1 MKTLITVAALA
12 AIASCAAQSPIA
24 AYADP
29 APLVPHPAPK
39 DSVRTAYAESLPSAV
54 CKIRATRTAD
64 GLRLEAIAQSDH
76 LLQAEYEFS
85 ISSKASGGSSDVT
98 QGGGVDLAAGRS
110 ATLGVAEIPRGR
122 YLAVLTLSGPD
133 GELCRLER
141 RS

>member
-1 MKTLITVAALA
+1 MKTLISVAALA
-12 AIASCAAQSPIA
+12 AIAACAAQSPIA

-29 APLVPHPAPK
+29 APLVAHPPIK
-39 DSVRTAYAESLPSAV
+39 DSVRTAYAEPVPSAA
-54 CKIRATRTAD
+54 CKIRETRTAN

-76 LLQAEYEFS
+76 VLQADYEFS
-85 ISSKASGGSSDVT
+85 ISSKAAGGSSDVT

-122 YLAVLTLSGPD
+122 YRAEFTLYGPD

>member
-12 AIASCAAQSPIA
+12 ATAACAAQSPIA

-29 APLVPHPAPK
+29 VPLVAREPVK
-39 DSVRTAYAESLPSAV
+39 DSIRTAYSGPVPSAV
-54 CKIRATRTAD
+54 CKIRETRTAD
-64 GLRLEAIAQSDH
+64 GLRLEAVAVSDH
-76 LLQAEYEFS
+76 LAQAEYEFS
-85 ISSKASGGSSDVT
+85 ISSNASGGSSDVT
-98 QGGGVDLAAGRS
+98 QGGAVDLAAGRS

-122 YLAVLTLSGPD
+122 YRAVLTLNGPD

>member
-12 AIASCAAQSPIA
+12 AITACAAQSPIA

-29 APLVPHPAPK
+29 APLVAHPPIK
-39 DSVRTAYAESLPSAV
+39 DSVRTGFAEPVPYAA

-64 GLRLEAIAQSDH
+64 GLRLEAIAQSD
-76 LLQAEYEFS
+76 QFVPVAYEFS
-85 ISSKASGGSSDVT
+85 ISSNAPGGASDVT
-98 QGGGVDLAAGRS
+98 QGGEVDLVSGRS

-122 YLAVLTLSGPD
+122 YRAVLTIDGPD